1 MYDCKTKNTGSNIK
15 TVIVGS
21 SQVVKYS
28 SVSNLTC
35 CFDHLEMPSSDEE
48 ESRREGS
55 LNQSFGRQNVSVNM
69 PRNNS
74 NVSSIRS
81 PLDSF
86 ANRRT
91 NRLAFGSS
99 TPPPSPPTRSQDELK
114 NIMDNWRSLNNEEN
128 KAIQEYY
135 EVKKKRQVVLI
146 RASTLRD
153 SQVAAIKAEVNNE
166 RELRNRLEAKVR
178 TLEARLTRVEESRT
192 TPEDRSSQEAIPM
205 PE

>member
-21 SQVVKYS
+21 SQLVKYTDS

-48 ESRREGS
+48 ESRREGGS

-74 NVSSIRS
+74 NVSNGIRS
-81 PLDSF
+81 PFDSF

-99 TPPPSPPTRSQDELK
+99 RPPPSPPTRSQDELK

-153 SQVAAIKAEVNNE
+153 SQVAAIKAEE
-166 RELRNRLEAKVR
+166 G
-178 TLEARLTRVEESRT
+178 
-192 TPEDRSSQEAIPM
+192 QQ
-205 PE
+205 